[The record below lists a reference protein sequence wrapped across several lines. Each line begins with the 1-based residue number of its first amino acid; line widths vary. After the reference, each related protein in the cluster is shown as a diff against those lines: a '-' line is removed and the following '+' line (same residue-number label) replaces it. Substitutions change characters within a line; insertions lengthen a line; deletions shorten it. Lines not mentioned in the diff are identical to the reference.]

1 MDTGS
6 SPDKKLSENYQSGPL
21 SFEFFF
27 KKNKLISNSGYFQ
40 DYQHQLNRISKST
53 ATHSSLVLNNAST
66 VRFQRDK
73 YGHMLVNKSYKVF
86 NKEIKCEKNFWFI
99 KASHDAYSKSN
110 GVIHERQL
118 QYFHENCKLVG
129 CDKLIKTKNF
139 KSSNFELRF
148 HLLPEIKLTKLLNNE
163 SIIIENNN
171 AGWKFTCKNHNIDIE
186 TGLYFGRKNKYVEN
200 KNILVSGLT
209 NSEEQNILWEI
220 SKV

>member
-1 MDTGS
+1 MR
-6 SPDKKLSENYQSGPL
+6 
-21 SFEFFF
+21 
-27 KKNKLISNSGYFQ
+27 NKYGNMLV
-40 DYQHQLNRISKST
+40 SKS
-53 ATHSSLVLNNAST
+53 
-66 VRFQRDK
+66 F
-73 YGHMLVNKSYKVF
+73 KVF
-86 NKEIKCEKNFWFI
+86 NKNIKFEKNFWFI
-99 KASHDAYSKSN
+99 KASHDAYSRSN

-163 SIIIENNN
+163 SILIENNN